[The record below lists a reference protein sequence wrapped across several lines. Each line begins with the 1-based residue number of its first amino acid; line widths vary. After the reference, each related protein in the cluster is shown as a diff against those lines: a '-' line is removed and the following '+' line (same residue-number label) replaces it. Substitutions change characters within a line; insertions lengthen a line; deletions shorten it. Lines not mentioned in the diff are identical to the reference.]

1 MTVLPLVSLTFLT
14 LVAFAAN
21 SVFCRLALDEQNMDP
36 MSFTGIRLTS
46 AALVLGVI
54 MLVKSPATL
63 RSFSALN
70 AYGSWR
76 QAGYLFAYAAG
87 FSYAY
92 VTLPTA
98 TGALILFAA
107 VQFTM
112 LLVARFSGHRM
123 SALASSGVVI
133 SLVGFV
139 YFVLPELSSPSLIG
153 LMVMALAGV
162 AWGMYSL
169 AGAKSTHA
177 LESTSANF
185 IRCLPLGLVLMA
197 VFMPTASLTFEGVAY
212 ALASGAL
219 ASGIGYAIWYQVLS
233 QLDSSVAAVCQ
244 LSVPIIAAFGGVLL
258 VDEPIT
264 AHLMLSSIA
273 ILGGM
278 LLVILGKKTKV

>member
-1 MTVLPLVSLTFLT
+1 MSVLSLVSLTFIT
-14 LVAFAAN
+14 LIAFAAN

-36 MSFTGIRLTS
+36 MSFTGLRIAS
-46 AALVLGVI
+46 AALVLGLI
-54 MLVKSPATL
+54 MLLKSPNSL
-63 RSFSALN
+63 RSFTALN

-112 LLVARFSGHRM
+112 LFVARLSGNRM
-123 SALASSGVVI
+123 NAIASAGVVI
-133 SLVGFV
+133 SLLGFV
-139 YFVLPELSSPSLIG
+139 YFVMPELSSPNLVG
-153 LMVMALAGV
+153 LVVMALAGI

-177 LESTSANF
+177 LESTGANF
-185 IRCLPLGLVLMA
+185 IRCLPFGLILMA
-197 VFMPTASLTFEGVAY
+197 VFMPTARLTFEGVSY

-219 ASGIGYAIWYQVLS
+219 ASGIGYAIWYQVLPK
-233 QLDSSVAAVCQ
+233 LDSSLAAVCQ
-244 LSVPIIAAFGGVLL
+244 LCVPIIAAFGGVLL
-258 VDEPIT
+258 VAEPIT
-264 AHLMLSSIA
+264 SHLLLSSIA

-278 LLVILGKKTKV
+278 LLVILGKKKRV

>member
-1 MTVLPLVSLTFLT
+1 MSVLSLVSLTFIT
-14 LVAFAAN
+14 LIAFAAN

-36 MSFTGIRLTS
+36 MSFTGLRIAS
-46 AALVLGVI
+46 AALVLGLI
-54 MLVKSPATL
+54 MLLKSPNSF
-63 RSFSALN
+63 RSFTALN

-112 LLVARFSGHRM
+112 LFVARLSGNRM
-123 SALASSGVVI
+123 NAMASAGVVI
-133 SLVGFV
+133 SLLGFV
-139 YFVLPELSSPSLIG
+139 YFVMPELSSPSLVG
-153 LMVMALAGV
+153 LVVMALAGI

-177 LESTSANF
+177 LESTGSNF
-185 IRCLPLGLVLMA
+185 IRCLPFGLILMA
-197 VFMPTASLTFEGVAY
+197 VFMPTARLTFEGVSY

-219 ASGIGYAIWYQVLS
+219 ASGIGYAIWYQVLPK
-233 QLDSSVAAVCQ
+233 LDSSVAAVCQ
-244 LSVPIIAAFGGVLL
+244 LCVPIIAAFGGVLL
-258 VDEPIT
+258 VAEPIT
-264 AHLMLSSIA
+264 SHLLLSSIA

-278 LLVILGKKTKV
+278 LLVIVGKKKSV

>member
-1 MTVLPLVSLTFLT
+1 MSVLSLVSLTFIT
-14 LVAFAAN
+14 LIAFAAN

-36 MSFTGIRLTS
+36 MSFTGLRIAS
-46 AALVLGVI
+46 AALVLGLI
-54 MLVKSPATL
+54 MLLKSPNSF
-63 RSFSALN
+63 RSFTALN

-112 LLVARFSGHRM
+112 LFVARLSGNRM
-123 SALASSGVVI
+123 NAMASAGVVI
-133 SLVGFV
+133 SLLGFV
-139 YFVLPELSSPSLIG
+139 YFVMPELSSPSLVG
-153 LMVMALAGV
+153 LVVMALAGI

-177 LESTSANF
+177 LETTGSNF
-185 IRCLPLGLVLMA
+185 IRCLPFGLILMA
-197 VFMPTASLTFEGVAY
+197 VFMPTARLTFEGVSY

-219 ASGIGYAIWYQVLS
+219 ASGIGYAIWYQVLPK
-233 QLDSSVAAVCQ
+233 LDSSVAAVCQ
-244 LSVPIIAAFGGVLL
+244 LCVPIIAAFGGVLL
-258 VDEPIT
+258 VAEPIT
-264 AHLMLSSIA
+264 SHLLLSSIA

-278 LLVILGKKTKV
+278 LLVIVGKKKSV

>member
-1 MTVLPLVSLTFLT
+1 MSVLSLVSLTFIT
-14 LVAFAAN
+14 LIAFAAN

-36 MSFTGIRLTS
+36 MSFTGLRIAS
-46 AALVLGVI
+46 AALVLGLI
-54 MLVKSPATL
+54 MLLKSPNSF
-63 RSFSALN
+63 RSFTALN

-112 LLVARFSGHRM
+112 LFVARLSGNRM
-123 SALASSGVVI
+123 NAMASAGVVI
-133 SLVGFV
+133 SLLGFV
-139 YFVLPELSSPSLIG
+139 YFVMPELSSPSLVG
-153 LMVMALAGV
+153 LVVMALAGI

-177 LESTSANF
+177 LESTGSNF
-185 IRCLPLGLVLMA
+185 IRCLPFGLILMA
-197 VFMPTASLTFEGVAY
+197 VFMPTARLTFEGVSY

-219 ASGIGYAIWYQVLS
+219 ASGIGYAIWYQVLPK
-233 QLDSSVAAVCQ
+233 LDSSVAAVCQ
-244 LSVPIIAAFGGVLL
+244 LCVPIIAAFGGVLL
-258 VDEPIT
+258 VAEHIT
-264 AHLMLSSIA
+264 SHLLLSSIA

-278 LLVILGKKTKV
+278 LLVIVGKKKSV

>member
-1 MTVLPLVSLTFLT
+1 MSVLSLVSLTFIT
-14 LVAFAAN
+14 LIAFAAN

-36 MSFTGIRLTS
+36 MSFTGLRIAS
-46 AALVLGVI
+46 AALVLGLI
-54 MLVKSPATL
+54 MLLKSPNSF
-63 RSFSALN
+63 RSFTALN

-92 VTLPTA
+92 MTLPTA

-112 LLVARFSGHRM
+112 LFVARLSGNRM
-123 SALASSGVVI
+123 NAMASAGVVI
-133 SLVGFV
+133 SLLGFV
-139 YFVLPELSSPSLIG
+139 YFVMPELSSPSLVG
-153 LMVMALAGV
+153 LVVMALAGI

-177 LESTSANF
+177 LESTGSNF
-185 IRCLPLGLVLMA
+185 IRCLPFGLILMA
-197 VFMPTASLTFEGVAY
+197 VFMPTARLTFEGVSY

-219 ASGIGYAIWYQVLS
+219 ASGIGYAIWYQVLPK
-233 QLDSSVAAVCQ
+233 LDSSVAAVCQ
-244 LSVPIIAAFGGVLL
+244 LCVPIIAAFGGVLL
-258 VDEPIT
+258 VAEPIT
-264 AHLMLSSIA
+264 SHLLLSSIA

-278 LLVILGKKTKV
+278 LLVIVGKKKSV

>member
-1 MTVLPLVSLTFLT
+1 MSVISVVSLTFIT

-36 MSFTGIRLTS
+36 MSFTGLRIAS
-46 AALVLGVI
+46 AALILGII
-54 MLVKSPATL
+54 MWVKSPASI
-63 RSFSALN
+63 RSLN
-70 AYGSWR
+70 ALSMYGSWR

-112 LLVARFSGHRM
+112 LLVSRLSGHRM
-123 SALASSGVVI
+123 NAMASAGVVI
-133 SLVGFV
+133 SLLGFG
-139 YFVLPELSSPSLIG
+139 YFVWPELSSPSVVG
-153 LMVMALAGV
+153 LVVMALAGV

-169 AGAKSTHA
+169 SGAKTTHA
-177 LESTSANF
+177 LETTGANF
-185 IRCLPLGLVLMA
+185 IRCLPFGLILML
-197 VFMPTASLTFEGVAY
+197 FFIPTTNLTFEGVSY

-219 ASGIGYAIWYQVLS
+219 ASGIGYAIWYQVLPK
-233 QLDSSVAAVCQ
+233 LDSSVAAVCQ

-258 VDEPIT
+258 VAEPIT
-264 AHLMLSSIA
+264 THLLFSSIA

-278 LLVILGKKTKV
+278 LLVIMGKKSKT

>member
-1 MTVLPLVSLTFLT
+1 MSVLSLVSLTFIT
-14 LVAFAAN
+14 LIAFAAN

-36 MSFTGIRLTS
+36 MSFTGLRIAS
-46 AALVLGVI
+46 AALVLGLI
-54 MLVKSPATL
+54 MLLKSPNSF
-63 RSFSALN
+63 RSFTALN

-112 LLVARFSGHRM
+112 LFVARLSGNRM
-123 SALASSGVVI
+123 NAMASAGVVI
-133 SLVGFV
+133 SLLGFV
-139 YFVLPELSSPSLIG
+139 YFVMPELSSPSLVG
-153 LMVMALAGV
+153 LVVMALAGI

-177 LESTSANF
+177 LESTGSNF
-185 IRCLPLGLVLMA
+185 IRCLPFGLILMA
-197 VFMPTASLTFEGVAY
+197 VFMPTARLTFEGVSY

-219 ASGIGYAIWYQVLS
+219 ASGIGYAIWYHVLPK
-233 QLDSSVAAVCQ
+233 LDSSVAAVCQ
-244 LSVPIIAAFGGVLL
+244 LCVPIIAAFGGVLL
-258 VDEPIT
+258 VAEPIT
-264 AHLMLSSIA
+264 SHLLLSSIA

-278 LLVILGKKTKV
+278 LLVIVGKKKSV